1 MKFTF
6 IFRREPRRRTGSTR
20 IAENFIMKRRSSKIY
35 YRKIAVSSQKFV
47 LFEIFRINFRKPIDK
62 RKKL

>member
-6 IFRREPRRRTGSTR
+6 IFRRELRRRSESAR
-20 IAENFIMKRRSSKIY
+20 IAENFIMKRRNSKIY

>member
-6 IFRREPRRRTGSTR
+6 IFRREPRRRAESAR
-20 IAENFIMKRRSSKIY
+20 IAENFIMKRRNSKIY

>member
-6 IFRREPRRRTGSTR
+6 IFRREPRRRSESAR
-20 IAENFIMKRRSSKIY
+20 IAENFIMKRHSSKIY

-47 LFEIFRINFRKPIDK
+47 LFEIFRIIFRKPIDK

>member
-6 IFRREPRRRTGSTR
+6 IFRREPRRRAKNIR
-20 IAENFIMKRRSSKIY
+20 IAENFIIKMQNARIY
-35 YRKIAVSSQKFV
+35 YREIVVSPQRFV
-47 LFEIFRINFRKPIDK
+47 LFKIFRINFRKPIDK